1 MAAYKKQ
8 PLSLIGIIALLL
20 ITLLTAGAIGV
31 TRLDLRSRASF
42 SDNNADVIVV
52 GAGTGGIA
60 AAIQAARMGAR
71 VILLEETDWIGGQM
85 TAAGVAN
92 MDGGNFT
99 WTGGIYAE
107 FIGKIR
113 AHYRGKNKSI
123 GTCYW
128 STSSLCFEP
137 GVGKT
142 ILNQMI
148 EAEPNISL
156 RLRSSV
162 VGVNRSG
169 KSVTGVHMRHLG
181 ATSQLTAPVVIDAT
195 EYGDVIALADT
206 YRIGNG
212 TRDSIPSNACIQD
225 ITYTAVIKKYP
236 DGPPQD
242 LRISAPPPG
251 YTDAIKSIFRS
262 IVSKTGNTTWTGSYP
277 VAWPV
282 HNAYRGFPD
291 SASPGSY
298 DASNPVAI
306 TKTGVNWANDYPRN
320 AYTDAGTAS
329 FLSPRYI
336 TDKSYR
342 KQINCEAKLRT
353 IQFLYYVQTEL
364 GEPTWSVSTDEGY
377 DTPYNSEENTCDNI
391 PTSLKSIERQL
402 PVIPYVREGIRGIG
416 PLTLTAKDIRRTGSP
431 PRSTTTYPST
441 IGVGDYPDDLHG
453 CRETQYL
460 ETSMES
466 AADTSG
472 SGPFQIP
479 LETLYSRNISGLLFA
494 EKNIS
499 VTRLVNGATRL
510 QPITMVTGQAVG
522 ALAALSSKRH
532 LTPSEVPVSDV
543 QRELVLRGAYIVPFT
558 DVANSMPE
566 FSGIQLA
573 AAQGIMNGYG
583 NLQFGPNTSLSR
595 DQASAVLSRAFDIP
609 AKTPATETF
618 TDVPKTHPF
627 FSTIEGVA
635 AAGVTS
641 GCSLTP
647 ARYCPEQQTTYGQFA
662 IFLFRLLKQK
672 DPSFVTKT
680 PQSPTYPDLPSS
692 HMSYPF
698 AEGLAAKGIKLYCD
712 SSAKTFCPDS
722 PIPRKQAAQHTIAI
736 LEYLQAI
743 AQTDTG
749 TPPPSPTF
757 SVADL
762 NGDGTVSVVDYT
774 LFMTYWYGK
783 IVNKGDL
790 NEDGQLNTVDYTI
803 FMNEWDKL
811 K

>member
-1 MAAYKKQ
+1 M
-8 PLSLIGIIALLL
+8 
-20 ITLLTAGAIGV
+20 
-31 TRLDLRSRASF
+31 
-42 SDNNADVIVV
+42 
-52 GAGTGGIA
+52 
-60 AAIQAARMGAR
+60 
-71 VILLEETDWIGGQM
+71 
-85 TAAGVAN
+85 
-92 MDGGNFT
+92 
-99 WTGGIYAE
+99 
-107 FIGKIR
+107 
-113 AHYRGKNKSI
+113 
-123 GTCYW
+123 
-128 STSSLCFEP
+128 
-137 GVGKT
+137 
-142 ILNQMI
+142 
-148 EAEPNISL
+148 
-156 RLRSSV
+156 
-162 VGVNRSG
+162 
-169 KSVTGVHMRHLG
+169 
-181 ATSQLTAPVVIDAT
+181 
-195 EYGDVIALADT
+195 
-206 YRIGNG
+206 
-212 TRDSIPSNACIQD
+212 
-225 ITYTAVIKKYP
+225 
-236 DGPPQD
+236 
-242 LRISAPPPG
+242 
-251 YTDAIKSIFRS
+251 
-262 IVSKTGNTTWTGSYP
+262 
-277 VAWPV
+277 
-282 HNAYRGFPD
+282 
-291 SASPGSY
+291 
-298 DASNPVAI
+298 
-306 TKTGVNWANDYPRN
+306 
-320 AYTDAGTAS
+320 
-329 FLSPRYI
+329 
-336 TDKSYR
+336 
-342 KQINCEAKLRT
+342 
-353 IQFLYYVQTEL
+353 
-364 GEPTWSVSTDEGY
+364 
-377 DTPYNSEENTCDNI
+377 
-391 PTSLKSIERQL
+391 
-402 PVIPYVREGIRGIG
+402 
-416 PLTLTAKDIRRTGSP
+416 
-431 PRSTTTYPST
+431 TTYPST

-472 SGPFQIP
+472 SGPFQVP

-583 NLQFGPNTSLSR
+583 NLQFGPNASLSR

-662 IFLFRLLKQK
+662 IFLFRVLKQK

-743 AQTDTG
+743 ARTDTG

-762 NGDGTVSVVDYT
+762 NGDGTVSVEDYT